1 MLHCERDGFFFNW
14 AVTAGW
20 RPALR
25 CRILIESCA
34 FSTRQWR
41 NFTEHDSTLV
51 RWWVLLRQKYSPR
64 RKNLFWIGR
73 SSQSSTSNQK
83 ILLIIFFFFL
93 NLSQFYHCHFS
104 KVILN
109 HHLPPSTIQC
119 ASPYVSVWLQGSGGN
134 EYGPPVRPPPPV
146 SGSPFL
152 PSGELFI
159 PFPWK
164 GKAHGGCRCMPR
176 HRSRNST

>member
-25 CRILIESCA
+25 CRIPIESCA

-41 NFTEHDSTLV
+41 NFTILHLCADEFFFVRNIHLV
-51 RWWVLLRQKYSPR
+51 
-64 RKNLFWIGR
+64 G
-73 SSQSSTSNQK
+73 SSILDWK
-83 ILLIIFFFFL
+83 IFPIFNFKSKDISYYFFFL
-93 NLSQFYHCHFS
+93 LNLPQFYHCHFS

-164 GKAHGGCRCMPR
+164 GEAHGGCRCMPR

>member
-25 CRILIESCA
+25 CRIPIESCA

-64 RKNLFWIGR
+64 RKFYSGLEDLPNLQFQIKR
-73 SSQSSTSNQK
+73 YF
-83 ILLIIFFFFL
+83 LLFFFSSKFATI
-93 NLSQFYHCHFS
+93 LS
-104 KVILN
+104 
-109 HHLPPSTIQC
+109 LPLFKSHPKPSLTPIHDPVC
-119 ASPYVSVWLQGSGGN
+119 VSLCIGVTTRQRRKRIRTT
-134 EYGPPVRPPPPV
+134 RPPPSPRVRQSVSAFGGIIYTVPLERGGPWWLPV
-146 SGSPFL
+146 YASPSQ
-152 PSGELFI
+152 P
-159 PFPWK
+159 
-164 GKAHGGCRCMPR
+164 
-176 HRSRNST
+176 

>member
-25 CRILIESCA
+25 CRIPIESCA

-83 ILLIIFFFFL
+83 IFLIIIFFSSKFATI
-93 NLSQFYHCHFS
+93 LS
-104 KVILN
+104 
-109 HHLPPSTIQC
+109 LPLFKSHPEPSLTPIHD
-119 ASPYVSVWLQGSGGN
+119 
-134 EYGPPVRPPPPV
+134 PVCVPLCIGVTTRQRRKRIRTTRPPPSPRVRQSVSAFGGIIYTVPLERGGPWWLPV
-146 SGSPFL
+146 YASPSQ
-152 PSGELFI
+152 P
-159 PFPWK
+159 
-164 GKAHGGCRCMPR
+164 
-176 HRSRNST
+176 